1 MKWANVMVNG
11 ISCAALVEKDQVF
24 PLTDVSVIDLL
35 ADLEAAATRAKVEAS
50 VAISKVKFQQPILKP
65 RKILGIGLNYAAH
78 AKESVSFVKSTP
90 ANVQKWF
97 NKQATAAH
105 GPYDPV
111 DLPMVSEQLDYEAEL
126 VVIIGKTGR
135 HVPAE
140 RAMEMVAGFACGC
153 DFSVRDWQR
162 ASQTMIMGKG
172 FDTHAPFGPVLVTPD
187 EIDDLSAVS
196 VQGFVNGE
204 LRQTGHVRDM
214 IFSIEEQIA
223 HLTAAFTLEPGDVIF
238 TGTPAGVGAGFDPP
252 KWLRAGDVVRVAI
265 SGIGHIENS
274 IVPEE
279 NTTVLK

>member
-1 MKWANVMVNG
+1 MKWANVKVNG
-11 ISCAALVEKDQVF
+11 TSSAGLVEQDKVF
-24 PLTDVSVIDLL
+24 PLPDVSVVDIL
-35 ADLEAAATRAKVEAS
+35 ADLDGAATRARAADGVPVS
-50 VAISKVKFQQPILKP
+50 DVQFLQPILRP

-78 AKESVSFVKSTP
+78 AKESVSFIKSTP

-111 DLPMVSEQLDYEAEL
+111 DLPKVSEQLDYEAEL
-126 VVIIGKTGR
+126 VIIIGKTGR
-135 HVPAE
+135 HVPAA

-153 DFSVRDWQR
+153 DYSVRDWQR

-172 FDTHAPFGPVLVTPD
+172 FDTHAPFGPYLVTPD
-187 EIDDLSAVS
+187 EIDDLSAMS
-196 VQGFVNGE
+196 VKGFVNGE

-214 IFSIEEQIA
+214 IFSIEDQIA

-238 TGTPAGVGAGFDPP
+238 TGTPAGVGAGFEPP
-252 KWLRAGDVVRVAI
+252 KWLRDGDRVRVEI
-265 SGIGHIENS
+265 SGIGHIENQ
-274 IVPEE
+274 IAAEK